1 MENILA
7 QLYRGE
13 YNPFEIKLKHGAA
26 HAMAL
31 SKVDEIEETLQE
43 KLPQEL
49 HPMFDQLK
57 RAAMDALDAYGL
69 YAFTIG
75 YQMGVRLM
83 MAAFPVDGND
93 MPNLDTKEVNS

>member
-13 YNPFEIKLKHGAA
+13 YNPFEIKHEHGAA
-26 HAMAL
+26 HTIAL
-31 SKVDEIEETLQE
+31 GKVDETEEALQK
-43 KLPQEL
+43 KLPLEL
-49 HPMFDQLK
+49 QPLFDQLK
-57 RAAMDALDAYGL
+57 RAALDALDAYGL

-83 MAAFPVDGND
+83 NAAFPDDGR
-93 MPNLDTKEVNS
+93 PEHEKE

>member
-13 YNPFEIKLKHGAA
+13 YNPLEIKHEQGAA
-26 HAMAL
+26 HTTAL
-31 SKVDEIEETLQE
+31 GKVDEIEETLQE

-49 HPMFDQLK
+49 QSLFDQLK
-57 RAAMDALDAYGL
+57 RAALDALDAYGL
-69 YAFTIG
+69 YTFTIG

-83 MAAFPVDGND
+83 IAAFPDD
-93 MPNLDTKEVNS
+93 ETPEHEKE

>member
-13 YNPFEIKLKHGAA
+13 YNPFEKKHEQDAA
-26 HAMAL
+26 HTMAL
-31 SKVDEIEETLQE
+31 EKVDEIEEALHG

-49 HPMFDQLK
+49 LPLFDQLK
-57 RAAMDALDAYGL
+57 GAAMDALDAYGL
-69 YAFTIG
+69 YAFTKG

-83 MAAFPVDGND
+83 IAAFPDAD
-93 MPNLDTKEVNS
+93 RIDSEKA

>member
-1 MENILA
+1 MENILT

-13 YNPFEIKLKHGAA
+13 YTPFEVKHEHGAA
-26 HAMAL
+26 HTVAL
-31 SKVDEIEETLQE
+31 GKVDEMEEAFQE

-49 HPMFDQLK
+49 QPLFDHLK
-57 RAAMDALDAYGL
+57 GAALDALDAYGL

-83 MAAFPVDGND
+83 IAALPDDGR
-93 MPNLDTKEVNS
+93 PEHEKE

>member
-7 QLYRGE
+7 QLYRGQ
-13 YNPFEIKLKHGAA
+13 YIPFEIKHEHGAA
-26 HAMAL
+26 HTMAL
-31 SKVDEIEETLQE
+31 GKVDEMEEAFQE

-49 HPMFDQLK
+49 QPLFDQLK
-57 RAAMDALDAYGL
+57 GAALDALDAYAL

-83 MAAFPVDGND
+83 IAALPAADRIND
-93 MPNLDTKEVNS
+93 EKEYTQE